1 MNLFYQDLSYTFFY
15 LWTKKHYLN
24 DFKINKSENITTFTK
39 SVFQYTIIISF
50 YSNQI
55 IEEQI
60 LDKEERIHY
69 YMHFEFIDL
78 LQASRFVSDFMQCS
92 KNLSHHKSKVLL
104 CCSCGI
110 TSAFFA
116 EQLQLHIYAGHL
128 DIKIEAID
136 IYTLMQ
142 EMPNTELILLSPQ
155 VGHYYHSFSALFP
168 NKVVKIPI
176 TDYAAYQYAS
186 ILQLIINYLNQ

>member
-1 MNLFYQDLSYTFFY
+1 MNLFYRDLSYTFFY
-15 LWTKKHYLN
+15 LWAEKCFLS
-24 DFKINKSENITTFTK
+24 DFKINKSENVITFTK
-39 SVFQYTIIISF
+39 SVLQYTIIISF
-50 YSNQI
+50 YSNHI

-78 LQASRFVSDFMQCS
+78 LQANRFVSDFIQCF
-92 KNLSHHKSKVLL
+92 KNLNNYKSKVLL

-128 DIKIEAID
+128 DIEIEAID
-136 IYTLMQ
+136 VYTLMQ
-142 EMPNTELILLSPQ
+142 EMPKAELILLSPQ
-155 VGHYYHSFSALFP
+155 VGHYYRSISALFP
-168 NKVVKIPI
+168 NKVVEIPI
-176 TDYAAYQYAS
+176 TDYATYQYAN
-186 ILQLIINYLNQ
+186 ILQLINNHLNS